1 MRRIDHPLP
10 GQSLGHQTQITS
22 LHFGTA
28 GARPKV
34 YVQASLHAEEIPGM
48 LTAHHLR
55 GLLQKS
61 EAEGR
66 ITGEI
71 ILVPVANPI
80 GLAQRL
86 DHKSMGRFE
95 LGTSENFNRHYPDL
109 AEAVWPQVRDAL
121 GEDAAANV
129 ALVRAAATRHLAQW
143 QPTTP
148 LQGLR
153 KVLSSLAH
161 DADYVLDLHCDFEAV
176 MHLYVEEPCWPALQ
190 ALAHWLGAQAVL
202 LARDSG
208 GASFDECFSGLWW
221 QLAARIAKEPAL
233 AGRTI
238 PLPQACASTT
248 VELRGEAD
256 VTHALASADAQ
267 AIHAWL
273 QHAGV
278 IAGAINGTG
287 TTTPPTA
294 PAPRC
299 EATPLAGAQVL
310 RAPTA
315 GVLTYHAAAGATLAI
330 GDPVADVIDPISG
343 QVHVVRA
350 EVDGVLYARF
360 DERYVLAGDKLGN
373 IAGKVAFRTG
383 YLLSE

>member
-1 MRRIDHPLP
+1 MRRNDHPLP
-10 GQSLGHQTQITS
+10 GQSLGHHTQVTS

-55 GLLQKS
+55 GLLEAS
-61 EAEGR
+61 EARGA
-66 ITGEI
+66 ITGEVV
-71 ILVPVANPI
+71 LVPAANPI

-95 LGTSENFNRHYPDL
+95 LGTSENFNRHYPEL
-109 AEAVWPQVRDAL
+109 AAAVWPTVRDTL
-121 GEDAAANV
+121 DRDAAANV
-129 ALVRAAATRHLAQW
+129 ARVRAAVQRYLEGW

-153 KVLSSLAH
+153 KQLTTLAH

-176 MHLYVEEPCWPALQ
+176 MHLYIEEACWPALQ
-190 ALAHWLGAQAVL
+190 TLAQRLEAKAVL
-202 LARDSG
+202 LAKNSG

-221 QLAARIAKEPAL
+221 QLAERIAADPEM
-233 AGRTI
+233 AGRDI

-256 VTHALASADAQ
+256 VAHPLAQGDAA

-273 QHAGV
+273 QEVGV
-278 IAGAINGTG
+278 IAGD
-287 TTTPPTA
+287 PPPA
-294 PAPRC
+294 PAAPC
-299 EATPLAGAQVL
+299 QATPLAGAQVI
-310 RAPTA
+310 RAPHA
-315 GVLTYHAAAGATLAI
+315 GVLVYAVAVGSTMRT
-330 GDPVADVIDPISG
+330 GDKVADVIDPISG
-343 QVHVVRA
+343 TCTAVLA

-373 IAGKVAFRTG
+373 IAGSTPFRTG
-383 YLLSE
+383 NLLSE

>member
-1 MRRIDHPLP
+1 MRRIDHSLP

-34 YVQASLHAEEIPGM
+34 YIQASLHAEEIPGM

-55 GLLQKS
+55 GLLQAS
-61 EAEGR
+61 EAAGG
-66 ITGEI
+66 ITGEV

-129 ALVRAAATRHLAQW
+129 ALVRAAAARYLAQW
-143 QPTTP
+143 HPTTP

-153 KVLSSLAH
+153 KVLSSLAY

-202 LARDSG
+202 LAKDSG

-221 QLAARIAKEPAL
+221 QLAARIAQEPAL
-233 AGRTI
+233 AGHSI

-256 VTHALASADAQ
+256 VTHALASTDAQ
-267 AIHAWL
+267 AIHSWL
-273 QHAGV
+273 RHAGV
-278 IAGAINGTG
+278 IAGAAA
-287 TTTPPTA
+287 TP

-299 EATPLAGAQVL
+299 AATPLAGAQVL

-315 GVLTYHAAAGATLAI
+315 GVLTYHVATGATLAA

-343 QVHVVRA
+343 HVHVVRA

-383 YLLSE
+383 NLLSE